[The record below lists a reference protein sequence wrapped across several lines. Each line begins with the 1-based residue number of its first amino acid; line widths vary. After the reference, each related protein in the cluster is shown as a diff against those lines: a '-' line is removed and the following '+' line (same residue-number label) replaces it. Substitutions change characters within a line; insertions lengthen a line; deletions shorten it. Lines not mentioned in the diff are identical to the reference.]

1 MRVSDVMS
9 RFVQTIE
16 ADATADEAWRRMRA
30 RAIRHLVVLEG
41 TDVVGILSDRDL
53 GGTRGAG
60 VRRGRLVGHLMSP
73 NVVTV
78 APDATLR
85 EAARLL
91 RGRAI
96 GSLPVFERKRL
107 VGILTAS
114 DVLDIVSGKTDRLE
128 GSPNWPRRPAGA
140 LRERR
145 AGVLGRDGSRERP
158 ARRGARRAGVSK
170 PHPEW

>member
-1 MRVSDVMS
+1 MRVSDVMN
-9 RFVQTIE
+9 RLVQTIE

-30 RAIRHLVVLEG
+30 RSIRHLVVLEG

-53 GGTRGAG
+53 GSSRGAG

-96 GSLPVFERKRL
+96 GCLPVFDGRRL

-114 DVLDIVSGKTDRLE
+114 DVLDAVGAAPGRDRAPAE
-128 GSPNWPRRPAGA
+128 SRRPGHD
-140 LRERR
+140 RR
-145 AGVLGRDGSRERP
+145 GGIVRRVQEPTGQKSSPRA
-158 ARRGARRAGVSK
+158 RGARG
-170 PHPEW
+170 EW